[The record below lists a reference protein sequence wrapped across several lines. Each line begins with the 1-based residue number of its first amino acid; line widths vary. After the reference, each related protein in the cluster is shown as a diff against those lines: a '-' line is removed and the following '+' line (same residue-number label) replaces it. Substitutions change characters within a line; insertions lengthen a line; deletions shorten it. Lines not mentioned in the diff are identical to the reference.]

1 MDEQLTLTVYFED
14 PYWVGVWERVSG
26 GQLRVCRVVFGAEPT
41 DAQILQWVL
50 THWRDLR
57 FSPAVAHTVR
67 PGPGNPK
74 RAQREAHRAAHG
86 SGIGTKAQQALQAQ
100 REQPKPNGGRPPAP
114 GAWRRPPGGLRKS
127 SANGWKSTAATEN
140 RAAHPVFRAVRG
152 AVFLPGATPDCAG
165 RLPRSRL
172 SKNFILGLRAR
183 KNQLAGAGHALRAA
197 RYSSLLSAAPTA
209 PVIRPATGNTS
220 QLIFHASHTKLHTR
234 YTATVKIHSTAAMRP
249 MLRSR
254 RA

>member
-100 REQPKPNGGRPPAP
+100 REQTKTE
-114 GAWRRPPGGLRKS
+114 RRQ
-127 SANGWKSTAATEN
+127 TA
-140 RAAHPVFRAVRG
+140 
-152 AVFLPGATPDCAG
+152 
-165 RLPRSRL
+165 
-172 SKNFILGLRAR
+172 RAR
-183 KNQLAGAGHALRAA
+183 RVEETARRFAQKQRKRLEKHRGH
-197 RYSSLLSAAPTA
+197 
-209 PVIRPATGNTS
+209 
-220 QLIFHASHTKLHTR
+220 
-234 YTATVKIHSTAAMRP
+234 
-249 MLRSR
+249 
-254 RA
+254 